1 MTQQRTFL
9 RRLGHWVCV
18 APATLLCG
26 DSLVNEDKTPLAS
39 LREDAS
45 RDGLC
50 YLQLVRVVSDDLYLA
65 RVAPSPDE
73 LSPDALT
80 AFLTEAQLR
89 FAFPWDCRLQG
100 KSPAR
105 ILNLLCGHAA
115 GLLPARQTP
124 PPPIQET
131 LFSEEEA
138 LVTLEPVVVSQA
150 CLASHFGPQGAAK
163 MGNTN
168 DARLVHVQQS
178 LLLAVL
184 HVLTSHMRHTSDTAH
199 KTLLDARCTL
209 IGRVRRWQKQTRQ
222 RVVNAVPFF
231 DVQAQSLSWQL
242 RLVVPSHLL
251 SSGGLTLP
259 VSAYASGG

>member
-26 DSLVNEDKTPLAS
+26 NSLVNEEKTPLAS

-50 YLQLVRVVSDDLYLA
+50 YLQLVWVVSDDLYLA

-73 LSPDALT
+73 LSADALT
-80 AFLTEAQLR
+80 AFLTEEQLR

-105 ILNLLCGHAA
+105 ILTLLCGHAA
-115 GLLPARQTP
+115 RLLPARQTLP
-124 PPPIQET
+124 PPAQEALPT
-131 LFSEEEA
+131 ETEIEEEE
-138 LVTLEPVVVSQA
+138 LVTLGHVVVSQA
-150 CLASHFGPQGAAK
+150 CLASHFGQQGAAK
-163 MGNTN
+163 TGNTN
-168 DARLVHVQQS
+168 DARVHVQQS

-184 HVLTSHMRHTSDTAH
+184 HTLTSPMRHASEAH
-199 KTLLDARCTL
+199 KTLLEARCTL
-209 IGRVRRWQKQTRQ
+209 IDKVRQWQKQTRQ

-231 DVQAQSLSWQL
+231 DAQTHHLSWQL
-242 RLVVPSHLL
+242 SLVIPQFLVG
-251 SSGGLTLP
+251 SSLP
-259 VSAYASGG
+259 VSSSL

>member
-50 YLQLVRVVSDDLYLA
+50 YLQLVWVVSDDLYLA

-73 LSPDALT
+73 LSADALT
-80 AFLTEAQLR
+80 AFLTEEQLR

-105 ILNLLCGHAA
+105 ILTLLCGHAA
-115 GLLPARQTP
+115 RLLPARQTLP
-124 PPPIQET
+124 PPAQEALPT
-131 LFSEEEA
+131 ETEIEEEE
-138 LVTLEPVVVSQA
+138 LVTLGHVVVSQA
-150 CLASHFGPQGAAK
+150 CLASHFGQQGAAK
-163 MGNTN
+163 TDTN

-184 HVLTSHMRHTSDTAH
+184 HALTSHMRHTSDTAH
-199 KTLLDARCTL
+199 KTLLQARCTL
-209 IGRVRRWQKQTRQ
+209 IAEVRQWQKRTRC
-222 RVVNAVPFF
+222 RVVNPVPFF
-231 DVQAQSLSWQL
+231 DVQTQSLCWQL
-242 RLVVPSHLL
+242 SLVVPQFL
-251 SSGGLTLP
+251 SAGLTLP
-259 VSAYASGG
+259 ASA